1 MIIEK
6 IRKFYG
12 VSRPHLFSPT
22 KHQLVIQKKI
32 TSPGILQS
40 RRTKRSLTAPLLFG
54 LLMAIGCQDNRSS
67 GNDTATVKTY
77 FPLEIGLT
85 SFQAQIAIH
94 PHELRQGLMFRT
106 HMEANNGMLFVFKA
120 PQRLSFFMRNT
131 KIPLD
136 IGYFTADGT
145 LKEIYPMYP
154 EDETP
159 IISISDSIQFA
170 LEMNQGWF
178 SRNKIKPGVKLD
190 LKTIQKAFKA
200 RDIDATLYSIPISS
214 ADQ

>member
-12 VSRPHLFSPT
+12 ASRPHSFSPT
-22 KHQLVIQKKI
+22 KHQLIIQKKI
-32 TSPGILQS
+32 TSSGILQS
-40 RRTKRSLTAPLLFG
+40 RRTKRSLTVTLIFG
-54 LLMAIGCQDNRSS
+54 LLMALGCQDNRSS

-77 FPLEIGLT
+77 FPLKIGLT
-85 SFQAQIAIH
+85 SLQAQIAIH
-94 PHELRQGLMFRT
+94 PHELQQGLMFRN
-106 HMEANNGMLFVFKA
+106 HMEADNGMLFVFKV
-120 PQRLSFFMRNT
+120 PQRLSFYMRNT

-159 IISISDSIQFA
+159 IRSISHSVQFA

-178 SRNKIKPGVKLD
+178 ARHKIVPEVKLD
-190 LKTIQKAFKA
+190 LNAIQKSFKA
-200 RDIDATLYSIPISS
+200 RGIDANPYSLPIKSS
-214 ADQ
+214 GQ